1 MDIVSLGIKAALSLE
16 MEGPL
21 DMDIRLRRMGRLCFL
36 EINARIGGN
45 VLSATEILDS
55 LVKSWEDNGMRI
67 VGLVVFVLLFSAT
80 LLLRKS
86 LNRLIMR
93 QRN

>member
-21 DMDIRLRRMGRLCFL
+21 DMDIRPREDGTAVLL

-55 LVKSWEDNGMRI
+55 LVKSWRI
-67 VGLVVFVLLFSAT
+67 MVCV
-80 LLLRKS
+80 
-86 LNRLIMR
+86 
-93 QRN
+93 